1 MGGQD
6 SKWEEGAAD
15 SGIRGLMSNDGG
27 DGDGRQRAA
36 GTPITQYTPAMEGDG
51 NAHSSSSPPP
61 WTGCHQSGLSE
72 GQAQSSMGRPERLPL
87 TGPSTTRVPD
97 GRQRERT
104 VMLAAINTK
113 TLVSAL
119 DLALC
124 AILPSPHNDQ

>member
-27 DGDGRQRAA
+27 DGGQRAA
-36 GTPITQYTPAMEGDG
+36 GTPITRYTPAMEGDG

-72 GQAQSSMGRPERLPL
+72 GQAQSSMGRPGKAATDWPQHSK
-87 TGPSTTRVPD
+87 GPRRPPAGAHRDV
-97 GRQRERT
+97 GRNQHQDPRACGLFRT
-104 VMLAAINTK
+104 V
-113 TLVSAL
+113 L
-119 DLALC
+119 DPP
-124 AILPSPHNDQ
+124 IPPQ